1 MSQSYNSLMHRL
13 RKILDTTPDSSDD
26 ENDLQSKYEKLLKD
40 KAKFKKNPGTKRD
53 LQLLIDREKAI
64 RKRLDQLEKKQN
76 ARSKSYN
83 TKKNPKRVRNTK
95 KNPKRVY
102 STKQNSKTV
111 RNTKNPFNSKHM
123 FIKGPTEKDL
133 KKLDNKLRK
142 IRNMTE
148 QKPQSSSNR
157 RKR

>member
-13 RKILDTTPDSSDD
+13 RKILETTPDSSDD
-26 ENDLQSKYEKLLKD
+26 KNDLQSKYEKLLED
-40 KAKFKKNPGTKRD
+40 RAEFEKNPGTKRD

-64 RKRLDQLEKKQN
+64 RKRLGQLEKEQN
-76 ARSKSYN
+76 DRSKSHS
-83 TKKNPKRVRNTK
+83 TKKNPERVRNTK

-111 RNTKNPFNSKHM
+111 RKTKNPFNSKHM
-123 FIKGPTEKDL
+123 LIKGPTEKDL

-148 QKPQSSSNR
+148 QKPQSSNR